1 MTNTD
6 TLYTSPLMELQPE
19 WIDYNGHL
27 NMAYYNVL
35 FDRGC
40 DGFFE
45 RMGLGPDY
53 IKTRNLSFYTA
64 EAHVRY
70 VREIHLGDKVKVSM
84 RIVDF
89 DQKRVH
95 CIAELMHEDG
105 WLSATSE
112 TMSLHIDMNVT
123 KVTPFP
129 NDIMQEI
136 EKQAAMDKAL
146 PANENVGR
154 QIGIVRKGIVRK

>member
-1 MTNTD
+1 MTQES
-6 TLYTSPLMELQPE
+6 TLYHSDLMELQPD

-45 RMGLGPDY
+45 RIGLGPEY
-53 IKTRNLSFYTA
+53 IKTRNLTFYTA

-70 VREIHLGDKVKVSM
+70 AREIHLGDKVYVTM
-84 RIVDF
+84 RVIDH
-89 DQKRVH
+89 DAKRVH
-95 CIAELMHEDG
+95 AFAELRHEDG

-112 TMSLHIDMNVT
+112 TMSLHIDMSGP
-123 KVTPFP
+123 KVAPFP
-129 NDIMQEI
+129 DDIQSALDA
-136 EKQAAMDKAL
+136 QAASDAGL
-146 PANENVGR
+146 PAAEGTGR
-154 QIGIVRKGIVRK
+154 RIEIIRKPA

>member
-1 MTNTD
+1 MSQTGS
-6 TLYTSPLMELQPE
+6 LFISPLLELQKD

-45 RMGLGPDY
+45 QIGLGPEY
-53 IKTRNLSFYTA
+53 IKERNLSFYTA

-70 VREIHLGDKVKVSM
+70 VREIHLGDKVRVSM
-84 RIVDF
+84 QVLDH
-89 DQKRVH
+89 DEKRVH
-95 CIAELMHEDG
+95 AYAELLHEDG

-112 TMSLHIDMNVT
+112 TMSLHIDMSGP
-123 KVTPFP
+123 KVAPFP
-129 NDIMQEI
+129 ADIMEKLNAKAESDARLPYPENAGRRIEI
-136 EKQAAMDKAL
+136 RRKQA
-146 PANENVGR
+146 
-154 QIGIVRKGIVRK
+154 